1 MYQSTTAF
9 GTLVQQDSRT
19 FKCLLTYGETSITT
33 VRSIKFTGGSE
44 GEDDFSLGSTM
55 SQYIEVT
62 IPGKGLVVEGTE
74 MLLQIGM
81 DVNGKTEYIPM
92 GYFTAGKSQKTDDQ
106 ITFTAYDRMM
116 NTERTFSMNGTTTN
130 TVAVLK
136 KIAEI
141 TGVPIVTTGLTAIS
155 MKVPKG
161 YSCREVL
168 SYVAQLYGAFAVCN
182 RIGQI
187 ELHTYVDSAYKIGA
201 GRYWGNFEHNDYAFN
216 VTRMVCAT
224 GENKNGTSIS
234 ITAGSGT
241 RSISLSNPFM
251 TQAVLNKILASF
263 KNFSYMPGTLKM
275 LGDPRLDPW
284 DILTVT
290 DLFGNTYKVPIM
302 KLDWEYDGGLT
313 YSVEAVGLSEEETN
327 ADYKGPQT
335 KEMERYYAQLVMI
348 DRAMINKLDVET
360 AKITYAS
367 IKELDVVKENVEEID
382 AKKANIDLANV
393 NNAWIEKGVLKDGSI
408 GTAAIHEGAVTNA
421 KIADATIEAAKIK
434 SINADSIVAGTIKT
448 ERLIIT
454 GPDGQDSIV
463 KAINIANGVSEAEVN
478 GQKVQAASIDVVDLS
493 AFQAKI
499 AQFDMSQNAI
509 YSGKLAINDPTSGV
523 YISTTGLGLGDG
535 ALTSKK
541 ESPIQMYADGVFKLK
556 GKNSSLEFN
565 PVTDMLDINVS
576 NFRIGSKEAA
586 TIDNTI
592 KSTLE
597 QFYSS
602 TSPTSLVGGS
612 WSNSQPTWTEGKY
625 IWRRNF
631 VTYGD
636 DRTEF
641 TPSENGVCIT
651 GNTGAQGARGPQGAA
666 GPKGETG
673 AQGPQGAT
681 GPQGPQG
688 IQGVKGADGKTYYTW
703 VKYADSPTSG
713 MSDNPSGKKYIGFA
727 YNKTTGTES
736 TSYSDYSW
744 SLIKGE
750 KGDKG
755 SIGDTGAQGA
765 TGNGIKSITYYYART
780 TSQTAPSAGNIT
792 STTMPTL
799 DATNKYLWQKE
810 VINYTNN
817 TNQTTV
823 LLLAVYGN
831 TGAQGPKG
839 DKGATGPQGPTG
851 PKGETGAQGPQGN
864 PGSTGPQGVSVTA
877 IKDQW
882 YKSTSNTAQAGGS
895 WSDTQP
901 NWESGK
907 YIWTRSHITFSNGN
921 TTTTNP
927 VLANAIN
934 NANANAV
941 SAVSKVNN
949 LSVGGRNLVLNSH
962 KLDDKFYGA
971 GGYLGTFTVVS
982 DSEALSKYH
991 VETKCTTAGAGPH
1004 YPIFQKTAD
1013 KIGKTYTWSF
1023 WAKCSVAKTGSV
1035 GHESGGQT
1043 NISLTT
1049 SWKKFS
1055 HTWVYADAEYHSFTF
1070 YLGFKVGEILYI
1082 RDFKIEEGT
1091 QATTW
1096 TPAPEDVDNKV
1107 STANTNASNAV
1118 STANTANST
1127 ANTAKSTA
1135 DAAKS
1140 SAASAVSTAN
1150 TANSTAN
1157 TAKTTASNAAS
1168 TANTAKSTADSA
1180 NNKIDNLKIGGRN
1193 LIPVG
1198 MIKNNGL
1205 STFSYDKASNTW
1217 TCVAQIG
1224 SNSWGRGIYFDT
1236 GVKKIYI
1243 PRGYTYIISLEVNP
1257 EVACIWNDDVN
1268 NGFDGMPNGT
1278 GNDNDNTSLRKSSDR
1293 SLVANKWQRV
1303 WFSYTPRTD
1312 VLYDIFDA
1320 SSNWGIITTD
1330 AKSPIKFKIRNVK
1343 GEFGTV
1349 PTDWTPAPED
1359 VDNKIDTAQKSAD
1372 NANSSVN
1379 ALNKIATKSYSF
1391 GGANGKAQWVRL
1403 GTLTSA
1409 GDASVVVITL
1419 QTGNGFNGTESQN
1432 SQAEIIIKDGWQ
1444 DKASTTAAFGASVTR
1459 QNTKDLLVSV
1469 RATASNVCE
1478 VWTYLPWLYW
1488 NGNYTISGIY
1498 SGWNPNFTKQD
1509 TKPTNGVE
1517 QSLAY
1522 RTTAEDAY
1530 TLASGLKKDV
1540 DISSEFV
1547 KTYNDWAFKWKT
1559 ATMVDGAEVGTYQK
1573 YITLESGNILLGH
1586 SNSKNKLKIT
1596 NDSIQF
1602 KGTSDTA
1609 ITPDSDATAWI
1620 TGKVFHINS
1629 GEIESSLKFG
1639 KVLMKPTKNGIQI
1652 GNKAEFGERVRIG
1665 YPLSS
1670 NMQYTYSDCPL
1681 VVGSNTNT
1689 IGDYPWFAVD
1699 DGYAFVRNGIIT
1711 PGDFIIKFGE
1721 YTLDRPNG
1729 GKFSGTLR
1737 PYYRA
1742 DDVINMEFYV
1752 NGYVTSNKQ
1761 EVIFHIP
1768 LSRPIMSTPVSI
1780 SSINGL
1786 TIRQNGKYIY
1796 NSTASKPIKPASY
1809 TAAVIGGRNGLNVR
1823 AKMGIDSNGFTD
1835 TDIKNIVNNDTCAI
1849 MASIKITF

>member
-92 GYFTAGKSQKTDDQ
+92 GYFTAGKPQKADDQ

-116 NTERTFSMNGTTTN
+116 NTERTFSMDGTTTN

-136 KIAEI
+136 QIADI
-141 TGVPIVTTGLTAIS
+141 TGVPVVTSGLTAIS
-155 MKVPKG
+155 IKVPKG

-168 SYVAQLYGAFAVCN
+168 SYVAQLHGAFAVCN
-182 RIGQI
+182 RRGQI
-187 ELHTYVDSAYKIGA
+187 ELHTYVDSDYKVKTS
-201 GRYWGNFEHNDYAFN
+201 RYWGNFEHNDYAFD
-216 VTRMVCAT
+216 VSKFVCFT
-224 GENKNGTSIS
+224 GQDKNGKSIS
-234 ITAGSGT
+234 IFSGSGA
-241 RSISLSNPFM
+241 RSVSFSNPFM
-251 TQAVLNKILASF
+251 TQTVLNNILASF

-275 LGDPRLDPW
+275 MGDPRLDPW
-284 DILTVT
+284 DILTVA
-290 DLFGNTYKVPIM
+290 DLSGNTYKVPIM

-367 IKELDVVKENVEEID
+367 IKELDVVKENAEEIN

-408 GTAAIHEGAVTNA
+408 GSAAIHEGAVTNA

-478 GQKVQAASIDVVDLS
+478 GQKIQAASIDVVDLS

-586 TIDNTI
+586 TVDNTI

-597 QFYSS
+597 QFYLS

-612 WSNSQPTWTEGKY
+612 WSNNQPAWTEGKY

-651 GNTGAQGARGPQGAA
+651 GNTGAQGAQGARGPQGAA
-666 GPKGETG
+666 GP
-673 AQGPQGAT
+673 QGP
-681 GPQGPQG
+681 
-688 IQGVKGADGKTYYTW
+688 
-703 VKYADSPTSG
+703 S
-713 MSDNPSGKKYIGFA
+713 
-727 YNKTTGTES
+727 
-736 TSYSDYSW
+736 
-744 SLIKGE
+744 
-750 KGDKG
+750 
-755 SIGDTGAQGA
+755 
-765 TGNGIKSITYYYART
+765 
-780 TSQTAPSAGNIT
+780 
-792 STTMPTL
+792 
-799 DATNKYLWQKE
+799 
-810 VINYTNN
+810 
-817 TNQTTV
+817 
-823 LLLAVYGN
+823 
-831 TGAQGPKG
+831 
-839 DKGATGPQGPTG
+839 G
-851 PKGETGAQGPQGN
+851 PKGETGTRGPQGN
-864 PGSTGPQGVSVTA
+864 PGSTGPQGVSVTT

-934 NANANAV
+934 NANANA
-941 SAVSKVNN
+941 
-949 LSVGGRNLVLNSH
+949 
-962 KLDDKFYGA
+962 
-971 GGYLGTFTVVS
+971 
-982 DSEALSKYH
+982 
-991 VETKCTTAGAGPH
+991 
-1004 YPIFQKTAD
+1004 
-1013 KIGKTYTWSF
+1013 
-1023 WAKCSVAKTGSV
+1023 
-1035 GHESGGQT
+1035 
-1043 NISLTT
+1043 
-1049 SWKKFS
+1049 
-1055 HTWVYADAEYHSFTF
+1055 
-1070 YLGFKVGEILYI
+1070 
-1082 RDFKIEEGT
+1082 
-1091 QATTW
+1091 
-1096 TPAPEDVDNKV
+1096 
-1107 STANTNASNAV
+1107 SNAV

-1135 DAAKS
+1135 
-1140 SAASAVSTAN
+1140 
-1150 TANSTAN
+1150 
-1157 TAKTTASNAAS
+1157 SNAAS
-1168 TANTAKSTADSA
+1168 TANAAKSTADNAKNTANSA
-1180 NNKIDNLKIGGRN
+1180 NNKIDNLKVGGRNLWKKTKEYDAKNDTFWVDNNNGVRGLASLPYTTVNGFGVQRIYNSFMDISQRVAIKPNTYYTLSAYIKWEDSAKTSNFRFYDNASPQSGSILNSQVGTTDYKRVSVTFNSGNATISTCRFECDTDTAFLIYGLKLEEGNIATDWSPAPEDAESMIGNIKIGGRN

-1198 MIKNNGL
+1198 MIKNCNGL
-1205 STFSYDKASNTW
+1205 STFSYDKTSNTW
-1217 TCVAQIG
+1217 TCVAPIG
-1224 SNSWGRGIYFDT
+1224 SNSWGRGIYFDP

-1312 VLYDIFDA
+1312 VSYDIFDA